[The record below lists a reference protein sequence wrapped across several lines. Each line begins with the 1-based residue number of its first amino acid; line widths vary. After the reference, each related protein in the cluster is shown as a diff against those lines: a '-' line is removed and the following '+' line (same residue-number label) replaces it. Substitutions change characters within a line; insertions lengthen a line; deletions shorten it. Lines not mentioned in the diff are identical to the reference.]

1 MTLSMIPMEKLY
13 KSICR
18 WCGRQ
23 GKTAYSSLGRI
34 PNQTPFVE
42 GTCQCHPSGRT
53 NMPHTPRWEEAGEF
67 TGAEVLYRSICQ
79 WCGKQGK
86 AAYSEHG
93 RIPNQTPSVPG
104 KCQCHPSGMPDMPHS
119 PHWEK

>member
-1 MTLSMIPMEKLY
+1 MPAVFTNLLLAGEHWYMEKLY

-53 NMPHTPRWEEAGEF
+53 NMPHSPRWE
-67 TGAEVLYRSICQ
+67 
-79 WCGKQGK
+79 K
-86 AAYSEHG
+86 
-93 RIPNQTPSVPG
+93 
-104 KCQCHPSGMPDMPHS
+104 
-119 PHWEK
+119 